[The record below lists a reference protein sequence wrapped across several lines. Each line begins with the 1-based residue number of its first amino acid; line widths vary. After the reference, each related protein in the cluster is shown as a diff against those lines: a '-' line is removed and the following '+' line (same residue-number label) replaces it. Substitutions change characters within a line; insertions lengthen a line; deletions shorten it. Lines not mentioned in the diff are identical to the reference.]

1 LFGLFKSPPF
11 HDPELG
17 ELVRSRGLWRGSLT
31 IEAGVSTPLMLSGTR
46 TEPHAPALA
55 AAREVTK
62 AFASWRP
69 AIEQALFEHY
79 EPYGEMVTAGEL
91 PPPSEALP
99 RLAAPGDVWS
109 HVSLVF
115 VSVTPMSSLLTTE
128 LGYTTA
134 WDDEHTLGARFSVR
148 KVHRAL
154 WQCFASVKT
163 TPNPSIKRTHIG
175 APPVRSRREA
185 AKRYLS
191 RGHERRFSDAGLP
204 CILPCLFQTDCQK
217 IAINEP
223 VIRGMDRAC
232 VQPRGAYPAGSLVL

>member
-69 AIEQALFEHY
+69 VIEQALFEHY
-79 EPYGEMVTAGEL
+79 EPYADAVTADEL
-91 PPPSEALP
+91 PSPGEALP
-99 RLAAPGDVWS
+99 LLAAPGDVWS

-115 VSVTPMSSLLTTE
+115 VSVTPLSGLLTTE

-134 WDDEHTLGARFSVR
+134 WDDEHTLGAGFVHSSNSVAVFCLR
-148 KVHRAL
+148 EKH
-154 WQCFASVKT
+154 
-163 TPNPSIKRTHIG
+163 PNFHTSAYRRGLAVSDPRDMS
-175 APPVRSRREA
+175 APRS
-185 AKRYLS
+185 
-191 RGHERRFSDAGLP
+191 G
-204 CILPCLFQTDCQK
+204 
-217 IAINEP
+217 
-223 VIRGMDRAC
+223 
-232 VQPRGAYPAGSLVL
+232 